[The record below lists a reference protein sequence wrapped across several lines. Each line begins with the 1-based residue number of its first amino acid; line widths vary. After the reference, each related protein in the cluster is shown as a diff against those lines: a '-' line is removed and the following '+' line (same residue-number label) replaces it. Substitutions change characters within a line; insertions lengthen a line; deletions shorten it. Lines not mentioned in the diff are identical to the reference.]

1 MSLDYFTPDIDSQEW
16 GWQSAEAPKEVSEKF
31 KESVKRSGAKIK
43 KAHKDEKKAK
53 KGDFLLAS
61 FLVKI
66 ILDKKYDNILNSLF
80 KAMDDG
86 FPSNFLLWILSL
98 INLDIS
104 HKIRELSNKPKILF
118 DYREAQTKEFDDNH
132 LNIEIKNRINAW
144 IEDIVDIVSIE
155 YSSVLT
161 EKLIQKMKNNEYTI
175 IFTSKVFV
183 FFLKQANIT
192 ITENKSFNISEFI
205 LNEVE
210 KSLKKLEIEQI

>member
-1 MSLDYFTPDIDSQEW
+1 MSLDDFTPDIESQEW
-16 GWQSAEAPKEVSEKF
+16 GWQSAESAKEVSEKF
-31 KESVKRSGAKIK
+31 RESVKKSGAKIK

-66 ILDKKYDNILNSLF
+66 ILDKKYDNLLNSLF

-98 INLDIS
+98 INLEVS
-104 HKIRELSNKPKILF
+104 NKIRELSNKENIIFNFK
-118 DYREAQTKEFDDNH
+118 ETEVKEFNDNH
-132 LNIEIKNRINAW
+132 VSIDVRNRINAW

-155 YSSVLT
+155 YSSVMT
-161 EKLIQKMKNNEYTI
+161 ERLIEKFKSNDYTV
-175 IFTSKVFV
+175 IFTSQVFT
-183 FFLKQANIT
+183 FFLKEINIT

-210 KSLKKLEIEQI
+210 KSLKKLEIEEI